1 MTKGMLGILQRADN
15 AETGYGVDEWYNLYT
30 VTDNGEYIAG
40 LKQKQVNSDTDIQQ
54 NVFFKVR
61 CFMFTVLII
70 FGWLSPKTMEGHGN
84 IPEI

>member
-40 LKQKQVNSDTDIQQ
+40 LKQKQVNSNTDIQQ